1 MVFGPDIIIILDMH
15 IKDISSIQVAKEI
28 VNRNLCQQII
38 FTTTTIPSDI
48 VRQEISS
55 AGLDNYDVLTKPSN
69 FLSFQLRYSLALSK

>member
-48 VRQEISS
+48 VRQETSS
-55 AGLDNYDVLTKPSN
+55 AGLNNYGVFTKPLEL
-69 FLSFQLRYSLALSK
+69 LSFIFGTPWYYRE